1 MNEEKKVHQVVMTSL
16 AGLLVGS
23 LLFIF
28 GASFL
33 SASFVLMSVDY
44 LIAMFLY
51 IAAFLALYNNNKF
64 DPQMIYRYIMAL
76 TGGLM
81 LLITVTLFSHLF

>member
-1 MNEEKKVHQVVMTSL
+1 MNEEKKVRQVIITSL

-33 SASFVLMSVDY
+33 STSFVLIIVDY
-44 LIAMFLY
+44 IIAMLLY
-51 IAAFLALYNNNKF
+51 IAAFLALYNNNQYN
-64 DPQMIYRYIMAL
+64 PQMIYRYIMIL
-76 TGGLM
+76 SCGLM
-81 LLITVTLFSHLF
+81 LLITITLLSNLS